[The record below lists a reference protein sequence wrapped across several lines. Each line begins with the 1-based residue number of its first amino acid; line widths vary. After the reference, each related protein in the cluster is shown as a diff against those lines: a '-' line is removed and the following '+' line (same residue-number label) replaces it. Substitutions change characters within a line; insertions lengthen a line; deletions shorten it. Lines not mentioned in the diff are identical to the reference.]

1 MDAPTDLSAGAAQ
14 RITPRRTLL
23 SAVDGMASMMS
34 MMPREASR
42 ARGAGAAEVLER
54 QGSIFISATAGA
66 PVRCGTERT
75 ICAAGAIR
83 WRDGR

>member
-1 MDAPTDLSAGAAQ
+1 MSALSAARARPVRAQTHTPTPAAHAHVAEQTYVMDAPTDLSAGAAE

-42 ARGAGAAEVLER
+42 ARGGGAAEVLE
-54 QGSIFISATAGA
+54 
-66 PVRCGTERT
+66 
-75 ICAAGAIR
+75 
-83 WRDGR
+83 